1 MTKKKFILTFPP
13 TLIEEPITYNLIKN
27 YDCQINILK
36 ATVRPK
42 AEGRLVIELNGSRE
56 AVGNG
61 LGYLKKI
68 GIKVEPLAQEVHYI
82 KERCSHCTA
91 CIPHCPTNALSVDR
105 EEMKVS
111 FHGERCIICEACLP
125 VCSYKAM
132 EIRF

>member
-27 YDCQINILK
+27 YDCRINILR

-56 AVGNG
+56 SVAAG
-61 LGYLKKI
+61 LDYLKKI
-68 GIKVEPLAQEVHYI
+68 GIQVEPLAQEVHHI

-91 CIPHCPTNALSVDR
+91 CIPHCPTDALSVDR

>member
-27 YDCQINILK
+27 YDCRINILK

-42 AEGRLVIELNGSRE
+42 TEGRLVIELNGSRE
-56 AVGNG
+56 SVAAG
-61 LGYLKKI
+61 LDYLKKI
-68 GIKVEPLAQEVHYI
+68 GIQVEPLAQEVHYI

-91 CIPHCPTNALSVDR
+91 CIPHCPTDALSLDR